1 MEEGRE
7 MKLFNIFKKQKA
19 KTIKELYTPVL
30 DKMWVCVFNFEP
42 WNETKH
48 DVLFKKVNIVKA
60 YADEKGIF
68 VESSEVNPFSLYD
81 KDHLCGYI
89 DHITQRS
96 WTWCGFFETKEG
108 AEKAYNALVKKW
120 IGVIESKMV
129 GAVDLAKS
137 MS

>member
-1 MEEGRE
+1 

-19 KTIKELYTPVL
+19 KSIKELYTPVL

-42 WNETKH
+42 WNETNH

-68 VESSEVNPFSLYD
+68 VESNEQDPFSSYENRC
-81 KDHLCGYI
+81 LCGYI
-89 DHITQRS
+89 DTISDHWH
-96 WTWCGFFETKEG
+96 WTGFFETKEE
-108 AEKAYNALVKKW
+108 AEKAYNDLMKKW

-129 GAVDLAKS
+129 GAVDLKEV
-137 MS
+137 MK

>member
-30 DKMWVCVFNFEP
+30 DQMWVCVFDFAP
-42 WNETKH
+42 WSEERH
-48 DVLFKKVNIVKA
+48 QVMFKKVNIVKA

-68 VESSEVNPFSLYD
+68 VESNEQDPFSTYD
-81 KDHLCGYI
+81 NRCLCGYI
-89 DHITQRS
+89 DTIFDHWH
-96 WTWCGFFETKEG
+96 WTGFFETKEE
-108 AEKAYNALVKKW
+108 AEKAYNDLMKKW

-129 GAVDLAKS
+129 GAVDLKEV
-137 MS
+137 MK